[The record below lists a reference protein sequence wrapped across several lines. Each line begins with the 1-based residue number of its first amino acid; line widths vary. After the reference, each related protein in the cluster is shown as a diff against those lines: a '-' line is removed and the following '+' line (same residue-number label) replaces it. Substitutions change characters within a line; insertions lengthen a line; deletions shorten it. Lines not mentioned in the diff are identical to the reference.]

1 VPRTVHIPAAGGR
14 SLHGRLFG
22 PAEQRPGILLIH
34 GLHSTQA
41 GYGERAEAL
50 ADELG
55 AVCLTFDLGGHG
67 ESEGAQPALS
77 LADHIGDV
85 AVAYDRLV
93 AERDVDPGRIGVAG
107 ASYGGYLAAVLTA
120 RRPVARLAIR
130 APALYADADV
140 AVPPGA
146 RAHPHR
152 LGDGPNAALDA
163 VRAFTGPFLVVESG
177 RDTVVPAEMVRAYL
191 NAAPRARHAVMAEAE
206 HALLEPERRAE
217 FLALLVDFFRGL

>member
-1 VPRTVHIPAAGGR
+1 MPRTVHVPAAGGR
-14 SLHGRLFG
+14 SLHARLFG
-22 PAEQRPGILLIH
+22 PAEQRPGILFIH

-41 GYGERAEAL
+41 GYAERAEAL
-50 ADELG
+50 AGELG

-67 ESEGAQPALS
+67 QSEGSQPALS

-85 AVAYDRLV
+85 VAAYDRLV
-93 AERDVDPGRIGVAG
+93 AEREVAPGRIGVAG

-140 AVPPGA
+140 PVPPAA
-146 RAHPHR
+146 RAHR
-152 LGDGPNAALDA
+152 LGGGPNAALDA

-177 RDTVVPAEMVRAYL
+177 RDTVVSAEMVRAYVD
-191 NAAPRARHAVMAEAE
+191 AAPRARHAVMEEAE
-206 HALLEPERRAE
+206 HALGQPQWRAE

>member
-1 VPRTVHIPAAGGR
+1 VPRTVHFTVPGGR

-22 PAEQRPGILLIH
+22 PARRRPAILFIH

-50 ADELG
+50 VEELG

-67 ESEGAQPALS
+67 ESEGVQGSLS

-85 AVAYDRLV
+85 VAAYDRLV
-93 AERDVDPGRIGVAG
+93 GERDVDPARVGVAG

-120 RRPVARLAIR
+120 RRPVVRLAIR

-140 AVPPGA
+140 SVPPTA
-146 RAHPHR
+146 RRHAPVE
-152 LGDGPNAALDA
+152 GPNAALDA
-163 VRAFTGPFLVVESG
+163 VHGFAGPFLVVESG
-177 RDTVVPAEMVRAYL
+177 RDSVVPADTVHAYL
-191 NAAPRARHAVMAEAE
+191 RAARSARHVVMTDAE
-206 HALLEPERRAE
+206 HALTEPAWRAE
-217 FLALLVDFFRGL
+217 FLAILLDFFRGL